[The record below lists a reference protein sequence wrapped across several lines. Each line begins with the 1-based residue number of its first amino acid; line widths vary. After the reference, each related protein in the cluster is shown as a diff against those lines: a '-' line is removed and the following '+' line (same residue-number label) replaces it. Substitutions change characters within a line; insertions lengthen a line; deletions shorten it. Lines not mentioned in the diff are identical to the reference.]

1 MNSGIGKQAATSA
14 KSLAQQIA
22 RQMAQEPL
30 EVLKDVKSQVTGAEN
45 LPSREH
51 SPQAQA
57 SSQASSPEF
66 QKKQAEHDKL
76 STQRRME
83 ALVREL
89 EDIHKQSVF
98 RELQKK
104 IAEGEDVSVEEY
116 IELSM
121 EQKQVLNAQKEAVQK
136 QIQSQRT
143 QSANVLPMPTPKR
156 SRKMGS
162 SQKQEAEK
170 QQQRVEK
177 PVPPSG

>member
-1 MNSGIGKQAATSA
+1 MNNGIGKQATKSA

-45 LPSREH
+45 QPSSEH
-51 SPQAQA
+51 VPQPQ
-57 SSQASSPEF
+57 QSSPATNPEI
-66 QKKQAEHDKL
+66 QKKEAERDKL
-76 STQRRME
+76 SSQRRME
-83 ALVREL
+83 ALNREL
-89 EDIHKQSVF
+89 EDMHKQSVF
-98 RELQKK
+98 KDLQER
-104 IAEGEDVSVEEY
+104 IAAGEDVPVEEY
-116 IELSM
+116 SELSM
-121 EQKQVLNAQKEAVQK
+121 EQKQVLMAQKEAVKK
-136 QIQSQRT
+136 QIEAQRA
-143 QSANVLPMPTPKR
+143 QSANILPMPTPKR

>member
-1 MNSGIGKQAATSA
+1 MNPVQSAGKSA

-30 EVLKDVKSQVTGAEN
+30 EVLKDVKSQVTGAEG
-45 LPSREH
+45 LPTQERGH
-51 SPQAQA
+51 Q
-57 SSQASSPEF
+57 SQSTEPSAGPEF
-66 QKKQAEHDKL
+66 QKRQEEHDKL

-83 ALVREL
+83 ALNREL
-89 EDIHKQSVF
+89 EDMHKQSIF
-98 RELQKK
+98 KDLQEK
-104 IAEGEDVSVEEY
+104 ISAGEDVSVEEY
-116 IELSM
+116 SELSM

-136 QIQSQRT
+136 QIEAQRAQGT
-143 QSANVLPMPTPKR
+143 NVLFTPTPKR